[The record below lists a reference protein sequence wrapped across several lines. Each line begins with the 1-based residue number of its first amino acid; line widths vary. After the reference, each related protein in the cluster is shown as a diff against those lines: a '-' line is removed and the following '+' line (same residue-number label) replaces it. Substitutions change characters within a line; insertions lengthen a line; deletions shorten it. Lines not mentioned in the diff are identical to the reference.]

1 MQTTPDA
8 SPPQRFALIL
18 VLSLTTVLW
27 TIAMPQSDATR
38 AVSVLLQGLTFVV
51 ALIAA
56 RDHRRARRTAG
67 LASLVV
73 LAAAVVLAGLGVL
86 DNDVRVSISLAIA
99 VATPAVMARGLVRL
113 LRERG
118 VVAQAVFGALAFYL
132 QIGLVFAYAAAVLG
146 RAQGNFFTT
155 SKTDTIS
162 DFVYWSFTTMS
173 TTGYGDFVPAT
184 QAGHSLAV
192 FVMLIGQIYLVTVV
206 ALLIGNMGTRR
217 SADA

>member
-173 TTGYGDFVPAT
+173 TTGYGDYVPAT

-206 ALLIGNMGTRR
+206 ALLISNMPTRR
-217 SADA
+217 STA

>member
-1 MQTTPDA
+1 MQRTQDVT
-8 SPPQRFALIL
+8 PPQHFALIL
-18 VLSLTTVLW
+18 ALSLTTVLW
-27 TIAMPQSDATR
+27 TIAVPQSDTSR

-67 LASLVV
+67 IVSLVV
-73 LAAAVVLAGLGVL
+73 LAAATVLAGVGALS
-86 DNDVRVSISLAIA
+86 DNVRVSISLAIA
-99 VATPAVMARGLVRL
+99 VGTPAVMVRGLVRL

-132 QIGLVFAYAAAVLG
+132 QIGLVFAYAAAALG
-146 RAQGNFFTT
+146 KAEGNFFTT
-155 SKTDTIS
+155 TQTDTIS

-192 FVMLIGQIYLVTVV
+192 FVMLVGQIYLVTVV
-206 ALLIGNMGTRR
+206 ALLIGNMDTRR
-217 SADA
+217 RADG